1 MLERHNFPWKDSY
14 GDLWKDWQSLSKDR
28 KNEVRKIKD
37 KTRKISEVIKAYCRA
52 MSVLLG
58 GHFTTE
64 QNWTFCCFDFELH
77 YLLYARPP
85 IFPGSRVQRE
95 VEDYVETQS
104 SKLGWSTRYN
114 MLEIV
119 VDLTTGN
126 PYQVLDP
133 KFHPKNNGVTTL
145 VGVGGD
151 CVNLVRNKYSE
162 CRKVWQKRTNVAH
175 PLDADGDLFAS
186 KVCDLYIDW
195 WQHCIR

>member
-1 MLERHNFPWKDSY
+1 
-14 GDLWKDWQSLSKDR
+14 
-28 KNEVRKIKD
+28 
-37 KTRKISEVIKAYCRA
+37 

-64 QNWTFCCFDFELH
+64 QKWTFCCFDFELH

-104 SKLGWSTRYN
+104 STLGWSTRYN
-114 MLEIV
+114 MIEIV
-119 VDLTTGN
+119 VDISTGN
-126 PYQVLDP
+126 HYQVLDP
-133 KFHPKNNGVTTL
+133 KFHPQNNGVTTL

-151 CVNLVRNKYSE
+151 CVNVVRNKYSE
-162 CRKVWQKRTNVAH
+162 CRKVWQERTNVAH

-195 WQHCIR
+195 WQHCIRGEFYALRCRECNFFQDNILRLAALQTGDTPYVCRCVGQAKQRGCWESFSLH